1 MQTRLL
7 MLSLVEKLRE
17 ELSKND
23 PEIRV
28 FLHDLPA
35 DDGEARTYPFI
46 VCRWVSGEMVEETG
60 YSFGNT
66 ETVSLFC
73 GVYAPENQH
82 EAGLKMAELLDE
94 VRLCLR
100 HTPLLGGRFKLE
112 YPVSASI
119 PDPEHKAIEYQMATI
134 ETKWQ
139 YALPQTPLLRG

>member
-1 MQTRLL
+1 MRSRLL
-7 MLSLVEKLRE
+7 MLSLVDMLRGN
-17 ELSKND
+17 LAKVD

-46 VCRWVSGEMVEETG
+46 VCRWVSGDMNEESNG
-60 YSFGNT
+60 DFGCT

-82 EAGLKMAELLDE
+82 EAYLKMAEMLDA

-100 HTPLLGGRFKLE
+100 HNPLLGERFQLE
-112 YPVSASI
+112 YPVSATI
-119 PDPEHKAIEYQMATI
+119 PDPEHKAIEYQMTTI

-139 YALPQTPLLRG
+139 YALPQTPLKI